1 MATGVVEREGV
12 RNALIYTRVS
22 KDRKQSRSTAE
33 QEAECRAL
41 CEREGW
47 TVADVLT
54 DNGRSASKYATKSRP
69 AWNEVK
75 RRLTTDGIDVLVTWE
90 ASRSNRDLGEF
101 VALRDLC
108 LANDVLLSYSGR
120 TLDMDDTDDSFQ
132 ASLDA
137 VLDERESNQT
147 RKRILRNVRANATAG
162 RPHGRLLYGYKREYD
177 PQTGALVGQVPDE
190 GDDEGDDENV
200 GAAEIVREVA
210 HRFLYGESIYALTDD
225 LNARGVSDR
234 PWNPN
239 RVKRILTNP
248 GYTGKRVHQG
258 EVVGDA
264 DWEPLIDQSA
274 FDAIAERLNRPGARG
289 GTDVKH
295 LLSGIAKCGRCGGPM
310 YVGKAHGKPTYECA
324 PGRGHLT
331 RSQEYLDAYG
341 TVMILERL
349 ATVYFS
355 DLHAEDPDAVEAR
368 AEAAELR
375 GRLDEVAEECTA
387 GRMTASMLGRVEAE
401 LTPKIKAAEKC
412 ARAATV
418 PPNLDKLGGEG
429 VDARWDALTVEQQRE
444 VVRVLLLVT
453 VLPTTKPK
461 GSREFD
467 PDAIQLEWRI

>member
-22 KDRKQSRSTAE
+22 KDRKQTRSTDE

-137 VLDERESNQT
+137 VLGERESNQT

-162 RPHGRLLYGYKREYD
+162 RPHGRLLYGYKRTYD
-177 PQTGALVGQVPDE
+177 PQTGALVGQVPDDTE
-190 GDDEGDDENV
+190 
-200 GAAEIVREVA
+200 AEIVREVA
-210 HRFLYGESIYALTDD
+210 RRFLYGESIYALTDD

-264 DWEPLIDQSA
+264 DWEPLIDQST
-274 FDAIAERLNRPGARG
+274 FDAIAERLNRPGVRG
-289 GTDVKH
+289 GTDVRH
-295 LLSGIAKCGRCGGPM
+295 LLGGIARCGKCGGPM

-331 RSQEYLDAYG
+331 RNQAHLDAYVT
-341 TVMILERL
+341 TVLLERL
-349 ATVYFS
+349 ATVDFS

-368 AEAAELR
+368 AEAARLR
-375 GRLDEVAEECTA
+375 KLLDDAALEYGAEKIS
-387 GRMTASMLGRVEAE
+387 ASMLGKVEAD
-401 LTPKIKAAEKC
+401 LTPKIKAAEKR

-418 PPNLDKLGGEG
+418 PPNLDELAGPG
-429 VDARWDALTVEQQRE
+429 VDARWDALTIEQQRE
-444 VVRVLLLVT
+444 VVRVLLTVT

-467 PDAIQLEWRI
+467 PDAIKLEWRV